1 MPIDRDKIIQAAQKF
16 VEKKRYDKAV
26 LEYQRIVQE
35 DPNDARTLL
44 KIGDLQ
50 LKMEA
55 YADAIATYERVG
67 RFYATQGFSL
77 KAIAVYKQIR
87 EILHKHVPQLE
98 ERYAHIAPKL
108 AELYQQLGLVS
119 DALAALEEL
128 AVRHQKAGRDG
139 EAISMFKKIVELDPS
154 NPLPHLRLAEA
165 LSRAREAEQAAAEF
179 GIAAAQL
186 VKHNRRDDALKVIER
201 LLHHKADPV
210 QARLAAELYLA
221 RGSSNDGMQAL
232 AKLQICFQAN
242 PKDLD
247 TLALLARAFAMI
259 GQASKGI
266 EVHKEMARIARD
278 QGKLDTF
285 RELVAKLERLAPN
298 DEVVKQLAAQAAA
311 GVAVPTSTSEIP
323 AARQPSLVAEEEVA
337 EVSAEELISYHSY
350 APPPMASDGP
360 SDGPA
365 TSEMRADSPSA
376 LPEMEVGDTV
386 EGSSLDAETAARAA
400 EVGVILEEVTQL
412 RGRRQLARAIDRLRA
427 AVEIDPQLVDTR
439 VMLRDVLLEA
449 ARTDEAVEEML
460 VIASLQLD
468 SLDGEGAARTLEEV
482 LAIDPSNAR
491 AIGTLRELGYEV
503 EAPPEEPAQSGAI
516 AAEDFGEA
524 PLPAYDL
531 DDPSEEHHAMRA
543 SRGSSGGAA
552 RPWDSIDAPFGE
564 SAPLPS
570 FAMDAEPDLLEDSEP
585 APPAVESDAAFELV
599 RGSSPPAQ
607 IIPQPIPSNTDVEG
621 MPSPSMQAR
630 GAVELEDALEEA
642 EFFASRGLYDDA
654 RAVLTEQLARAPNH
668 PLLLERMTE
677 LETAEQTA
685 HQSSGTR
692 QMPLGGEDRSF
703 DIAASLD
710 ALESLEAPS
719 VREASESQVDVEEV
733 FAKFKEGVEK
743 IISVDDAQSHYD
755 LGVAY
760 KEMDRVEDSIREFS
774 VAARDPKRT
783 CVCESMIGSIHMER
797 GDVAKAIEAFSRGL
811 QAQQKSPEQ
820 ETVLAFEL
828 GNAYEQRKMH
838 KEALAAYQRVAR
850 IEPTYRDVEERIK
863 RLQRIEPPRKP
874 SLRAA
879 AVGADD
885 DFDRAFDEIIGPGKK
900 LP

>member
-1 MPIDRDKIIQAAQKF
+1 VPIDRDKIIQAAQKF

-67 RFYATQGFSL
+67 RHYAAQGFSL

-98 ERYAHIAPKL
+98 ERYGHIAPKL

-128 AVRHQKAGRDG
+128 AVRHQRAGRDQD
-139 EAISMFKKIVELDPS
+139 AIAMFHKIVELDPS

-165 LSRAREAEQAAAEF
+165 LSRTKDIDGAAAEF

-186 VKHNRRDDALKVIER
+186 VKHNRRDDALKVLER
-201 LLHHKADPV
+201 LMHHKQDPV

-221 RGSSNDGMQAL
+221 RNGANDGMQAL
-232 AKLQICFQAN
+232 AKLQVCFQAN

-247 TLALLARAFAMI
+247 TLALLARAFAAI
-259 GQASKGI
+259 GQASKGL

-278 QGKLDTF
+278 QGKVDTF
-285 RELVAKLERLAPN
+285 REIVAKLQTMAPN
-298 DEVVKQLAAQAAA
+298 DDVVRQLATQAAQATT
-311 GVAVPTSTSEIP
+311 GNSIPVSTSTSSIP
-323 AARQPSLVAEEEVA
+323 AARVREPSAAPEEEIA
-337 EVSAEELISYHSY
+337 EVDAEELISYQSY
-350 APPPMASDGP
+350 APPAMADDGP
-360 SDGPA
+360 DA
-365 TSEMRADSPSA
+365 A
-376 LPEMEVGDTV
+376 PEMMVGDTV
-386 EGSSLDAETAARAA
+386 EGSALDEETAARAA
-400 EVGVILEEVTQL
+400 EVAMIVEEANQH
-412 RGRRQLARAIDRLRA
+412 RARRQHSKAIERLRS
-427 AVEIDPQLVDTR
+427 AVDLDPQLVDVRIT
-439 VMLRDVLLEA
+439 LRDVLLEA
-449 ARTDEAVEEML
+449 GRTEEAIEEML
-460 VIASLQLD
+460 VTASLQLD

-482 LAIDPSNAR
+482 LAIDPMNER
-491 AIGTLRELGYEV
+491 AVNTLRELGYDV
-503 EAPPEEPAQSGAI
+503 ELPADAPAESGAI
-516 AAEDFGEA
+516 ASDEYDPG

-531 DDPSEEHHAMRA
+531 DDPSEQHEAIRP
-543 SRGSSGGAA
+543 SRTSAIPAA
-552 RPWDSIDAPFGE
+552 EAPKPWETIDSPFGE
-564 SAPLPS
+564 SSPLPS
-570 FAMDAEPDLLEDSEP
+570 FGLDDADPLEDSAP
-585 APPAVESDAAFELV
+585 AAAESDAAFELV
-599 RGSSPPAQ
+599 RGSGSSPPAE
-607 IIPQPIPSNTDVEG
+607 IPPQPESSTQVEAAAPV
-621 MPSPSMQAR
+621 MSPSLRA
-630 GAVELEDALEEA
+630 GAADLEEALEEA
-642 EFFASRGLYDDA
+642 DFFTSRGLFDDA

-668 PLLLERMTE
+668 PLLVERMAE
-677 LETAEQTA
+677 LDAQEQTSQ
-685 HQSSGTR
+685 QSSGTR
-692 QMPLGGEDRSF
+692 QMPLGGGEDRSF

-719 VREASESQVDVEEV
+719 TRETAESQVDVEEV

-760 KEMDRVEDSIREFS
+760 KEMDRLDDSIRELA
-774 VAARDPKRT
+774 VAARDPKRA
-783 CVCESMIGSIHMER
+783 CICESMIGQIWMDR
-797 GDVAKAIEAFSRGL
+797 GDVNKAVDAFTRGL
-811 QAQQKSPEQ
+811 AAQTKTPEQ
-820 ETVLAFEL
+820 ETSLAFDL
-828 GNAYEQRKMH
+828 GNALEQRKSY

-850 IEPTYRDVEERIK
+850 REPTYRDVEERIR
-863 RLQRIEPPRKP
+863 RLQRMGPQKP
-874 SLRAA
+874 SIRAA
-879 AVGADD
+879 AVGADND

>member
-87 EILHKHVPQLE
+87 EILHKHIPQLE

-128 AVRHQKAGRDG
+128 AVRYQKAGRDG
-139 EAISMFKKIVELDPS
+139 DAIGMFKKIVELDPS

-165 LSRAREAEQAAAEF
+165 LSRARDTDEAASEF

-186 VKHNRRDDALKVIER
+186 VKHNRRDDALKVLER

-210 QARLAAELYLA
+210 QARLAAELYLG
-221 RGSSNDGMQAL
+221 RGAANDGMQAL

-285 RELVAKLERLAPN
+285 REIVGKLERLAPN
-298 DEVVKQLAAQAAA
+298 DDVVKQLAAQAAA

-360 SDGPA
+360 SDGP
-365 TSEMRADSPSA
+365 TDVRSDSPSA

-386 EGSSLDAETAARAA
+386 EGNSLDEETAARAA
-400 EVGVILEEVTQL
+400 EVGVIIEEVAQL
-412 RGRRQLARAIDRLRA
+412 RARRQLAKAVDRLRV

-439 VMLRDVLLEA
+439 VVLRDVLLEGG
-449 ARTDEAVEEML
+449 RTEEAVEEML

-482 LAIDPSNAR
+482 LAIDPMNAR
-491 AIGTLRELGYEV
+491 AVGTLRELGYEV
-503 EAPPEEPAQSGAI
+503 DIPPEEPAQSGAI
-516 AAEDFGEA
+516 AAEDFGP

-531 DDPSEEHHAMRA
+531 DDPSEEHHAVRE
-543 SRGSSGGAA
+543 SRGSAGTAK
-552 RPWDSIDAPFGE
+552 PWESIDAPFGE

-585 APPAVESDAAFELV
+585 APQAVESDAAFELV
-599 RGSSPPAQ
+599 RGSSPPVA
-607 IIPQPIPSNTDVEG
+607 IIPQPIASTTDVEG

-668 PLLLERMTE
+668 PLLVERMAE

-760 KEMDRVEDSIREFS
+760 KEMDRIEDSIREFA
-774 VAARDPKRT
+774 VAARDAKRT
-783 CVCESMIGSIHMER
+783 CVCESMIGSIYMER
-797 GDVAKAIEAFSRGL
+797 GETGKAIEAFSRGL
-811 QAQQKSPEQ
+811 QAQQKTAEQ

-828 GNAYEQRKMH
+828 GNAYEQKKMH

>member
-67 RFYATQGFSL
+67 RHYAAQGFSL

-98 ERYAHIAPKL
+98 ERYGHIAPKL

-128 AVRHQKAGRDG
+128 AVRHQRAGRDQD
-139 EAISMFKKIVELDPS
+139 AIAMFHKIVELDPT

-165 LSRAREAEQAAAEF
+165 LSRTKDIDGAAAEF

-186 VKHNRRDDALKVIER
+186 VKHNRRDDALKVLER
-201 LLHHKADPV
+201 LMHHKQDPV
-210 QARLAAELYLA
+210 QARLAAELYLS
-221 RGSSNDGMQAL
+221 RGGANDGMQAL
-232 AKLQICFQAN
+232 AKLQVCFQAN

-247 TLALLARAFAMI
+247 TLALLARAFAAI
-259 GQASKGI
+259 GQASKGL

-278 QGKLDTF
+278 QGKVDTF
-285 RELVAKLERLAPN
+285 REIVAKLQTMAPN
-298 DEVVKQLAAQAAA
+298 DDVVKQLATQAAQA
-311 GVAVPTSTSEIP
+311 TSGNSIPVTANTSSIP
-323 AARQPSLVAEEEVA
+323 AARVQEPSVAPEEEIA
-337 EVSAEELISYHSY
+337 EVDAEELISYQSY
-350 APPPMASDGP
+350 APPAMADDGP
-360 SDGPA
+360 DA
-365 TSEMRADSPSA
+365 A
-376 LPEMEVGDTV
+376 PEMEVGDTV
-386 EGSSLDAETAARAA
+386 EGSALDEETAARAA
-400 EVGVILEEVTQL
+400 EVAMIIEEANQL
-412 RGRRQLARAIDRLRA
+412 RARRQHGKAIERLRA
-427 AVEIDPQLVDTR
+427 GVDLDPQLVDIR
-439 VMLRDVLLEA
+439 IALRDVLLEA
-449 ARTDEAVEEML
+449 GRTEEAVEEML
-460 VIASLQLD
+460 VTASLQLD
-468 SLDGEGAARTLEEV
+468 GLDGEGAARTLEEV
-482 LAIDPSNAR
+482 LAIDPMNER
-491 AIGTLRELGYEV
+491 AVNTLRELGYDV
-503 EAPPEEPAQSGAI
+503 ELPAEQPAESGAI
-516 AAEDFGEA
+516 ASDEYDPG

-531 DDPSEEHHAMRA
+531 DDPDQSDAVRA
-543 SRGSSGGAA
+543 SRTSAIPAGEAPK
-552 RPWDSIDAPFGE
+552 PWETIDSPFGE

-570 FAMDAEPDLLEDSEP
+570 FGLDDPDPLEDSAP
-585 APPAVESDAAFELV
+585 AAAESDAAFELV
-599 RGSSPPAQ
+599 RSSPPAE
-607 IIPQPIPSNTDVEG
+607 IPAGPESSTQVEPVAPQVSASMSPG
-621 MPSPSMQAR
+621 GTPSMRA
-630 GAVELEDALEEA
+630 GAADLEEALEEA
-642 EFFASRGLYDDA
+642 DFFTSRGLFDDA

-668 PLLLERMTE
+668 PLLVERMAE
-677 LETAEQTA
+677 LDAQEQTSQ
-685 HQSSGTR
+685 QSSGTR
-692 QMPLGGEDRSF
+692 QMPLGGGEDRSF

-719 VREASESQVDVEEV
+719 TRETAESQVDVEEV

-760 KEMDRVEDSIREFS
+760 KEMDRLDDSIRELS
-774 VAARDPKRT
+774 VAARDAKRE
-783 CVCESMIGSIHMER
+783 CVCESMIGQIWMDR
-797 GDVAKAIEAFSRGL
+797 GDVNKAVEAFTRGL
-811 QAQQKSPEQ
+811 QAQSIAPEQ
-820 ETVLAFEL
+820 ETALAFDL
-828 GNAYEQRKMH
+828 GNALEQRKSY
-838 KEALAAYQRVAR
+838 KEALAAYQRVSR
-850 IEPTYRDVEERIK
+850 REPAYRDVEERIR
-863 RLQRIEPPRKP
+863 RLQRMAPARP
-874 SLRAA
+874 SMRAA

>member
-1 MPIDRDKIIQAAQKF
+1 MPIDRDKVIQAAQKL

-26 LEYQRIVQE
+26 LEYQRIIQE

-55 YADAIATYERVG
+55 YGDAIATYERVG
-67 RFYATQGFSL
+67 RYYSAQGFSL

-128 AVRHQKAGRDG
+128 AVRHQRAGRDG
-139 EAISMFKKIVELDPS
+139 EAIQMFRKIVDLDPS

-165 LSRAREAEQAAAEF
+165 LSRAQATDDAAAEF

-186 VKHNRRDDALKVIER
+186 VKHNRRDDALKVLER

-210 QARLAAELYLA
+210 QARLAAELYLG
-221 RGSSNDGMQAL
+221 RGQPNDGMQAL
-232 AKLQICFQAN
+232 SKLQICFQAN

-247 TLALLARAFAMI
+247 TLGLLARAFAAI

-285 RELVAKLERLAPN
+285 RELVTKLEKMAPN
-298 DEVVKQLAAQAAA
+298 DDAVKQLSAQAATGLA
-311 GVAVPTSTSEIP
+311 TTTTAEPV
-323 AARQPSLVAEEEVA
+323 RQPSLVPEEEIA
-337 EVSAEELISYHSY
+337 EVDDEELISYHSF
-350 APPPMASDGP
+350 APPPMANDGP
-360 SDGPA
+360 EA
-365 TSEMRADSPSA
+365 A
-376 LPEMEVGDTV
+376 PEMEVGDTV
-386 EGSSLDAETAARAA
+386 EGSALDEETAARAA
-400 EVGVILEEVTQL
+400 EVAMIVEEAAQL
-412 RGRRQLARAIDRLRA
+412 KARRQLAKAIDRLRVA
-427 AVEIDPQLVDTR
+427 IDLDPRLVDTR
-439 VMLRDVLLEA
+439 ATMRSLLLEA
-449 ARTDEAVEEML
+449 GRTGEAVEEML
-460 VIASLQLD
+460 AIASLQLE
-468 SLDGEGAARTLEEV
+468 SLDGESAARTLEEV
-482 LAIDPSNAR
+482 LAIDPINER
-491 AIGTLRELGYEV
+491 AVATLRELGYDV
-503 EAPPEEPAQSGAI
+503 ELPGDLPAESGAI
-516 AAEDFGEA
+516 SSEELE

-531 DDPSEEHHAMRA
+531 DDAGDEQARA
-543 SRGSSGGAA
+543 SRTSAISADEA
-552 RPWDSIDAPFGE
+552 PKPWETIDSPFGE

-570 FAMDAEPDLLEDSEP
+570 FALDEPPDLLDDSAASFDRNSAP
-585 APPAVESDAAFELV
+585 APAASESDAAFELV
-599 RGSSPPAQ
+599 RGSSPSPA
-607 IIPQPIPSNTDVEG
+607 IDEIPDAPDSRTAVDQLPPSIA
-621 MPSPSMQAR
+621 AR

-668 PLLLERMTE
+668 PLLVERMTE
-677 LETAEQTA
+677 LDTTEQTA

-719 VREASESQVDVEEV
+719 VREAVESQVDVEEV

-760 KEMDRVEDSIREFS
+760 KEMDRIADSIREFA

-783 CVCESMIGSIHMER
+783 CVCESMIGTIYMER
-797 GDVAKAIEAFSRGL
+797 GEIGKAVEAFQRGL
-811 QAQQKSPEQ
+811 DASQKTRDQ
-820 ETVLAFEL
+820 EVVIAFEL
-828 GNAYEQRKMH
+828 GNAYEQKKMH
-838 KEALAAYQRVAR
+838 KDAITAYKRVQR
-850 IEPTYRDVEERIK
+850 IEPTYRDVEERIR
-863 RLQRIEPPRKP
+863 RLEQLAPRKP
-874 SLRAA
+874 SMRAA

-885 DFDRAFDEIIGPGKK
+885 DFDRAFDEMIGPGKK
-900 LP
+900 MS